1 MVKMKIYRY
10 VTGVLLLVVMAL
22 LFQNMQMHK
31 VLKISGEI
39 ADGNAKQNYDRLE
52 YILEHF
58 DNNVVDSTKTFI
70 RCAESI
76 RRSRSISE
84 KQRDTLLGYASAVVM
99 TDAERNALLWSAG
112 KSGSLSGRL
121 LPLSLLEDY
130 VTGFELDHFF
140 SNAFVNYGFVYVIA
154 PKDTVRLGELYEA
167 DLKFVLKDNAY
178 HYTYMVSTEDM
189 IDAIKKGCFDTLKD
203 GHFQTIAQEKGK
215 HTLNGLYK
223 IERFKNEAYFPFQ
236 INYYVK

>member
-76 RRSRSISE
+76 E
-84 KQRDTLLGYASAVVM
+84 GAVPFPKNKGIRCWVM
-99 TDAERNALLWSAG
+99 HQ
-112 KSGSLSGRL
+112 
-121 LPLSLLEDY
+121 PLS
-130 VTGFELDHFF
+130 
-140 SNAFVNYGFVYVIA
+140 
-154 PKDTVRLGELYEA
+154 
-167 DLKFVLKDNAY
+167 
-178 HYTYMVSTEDM
+178 
-189 IDAIKKGCFDTLKD
+189 
-203 GHFQTIAQEKGK
+203 
-215 HTLNGLYK
+215 
-223 IERFKNEAYFPFQ
+223 
-236 INYYVK
+236 